1 MVAKSSKQQSVEGG
15 ENRLSKAVETILFLI
30 TGQLGIGLVVLVLFA
45 ISFLASP
52 LRPLVWAQLAAVAVL
67 ILGGVA
73 LVGVVVVKY
82 RREIAALL
90 RKSLKR

>member
-1 MVAKSSKQQSVEGG
+1 MARMRKAAESV
-15 ENRLSKAVETILFLI
+15 LLILA
-30 TGQLGIGLVVLVLFA
+30 GQLIVGSVVLILFA

-52 LRPLVWAQLAAVAVL
+52 LRPLVWAQLAAVVVL

-82 RREIAALL
+82 RKEIAGLF
-90 RKSLKR
+90 RRS

>member
-1 MVAKSSKQQSVEGG
+1 MVDKTQTRIA
-15 ENRLSKAVETILFLI
+15 RATETILLLLA
-30 TGQLGIGLVVLVLFA
+30 GQLAIGMVVLILFA

-82 RREIAALL
+82 RKEIAGLF
-90 RKSLKR
+90 RRS

>member
-15 ENRLSKAVETILFLI
+15 ENRLPKAVETILFLI
-30 TGQLGIGLVVLVLFA
+30 TGQLSIGLVVLVLFA

-90 RKSLKR
+90 RKSWKR

>member
-1 MVAKSSKQQSVEGG
+1 MSGKSEKDDTTGDA
-15 ENRLSKAVETILFLI
+15 NLRLVKATETILFLVV
-30 TGQLGIGLVVLVLFA
+30 GQLAIGMVVLILFA

-52 LRPLVWAQLAAVAVL
+52 LRPLVWAQLAAVVVL

-82 RREIAALL
+82 RKEIAGLF
-90 RKSLKR
+90 RRS